1 MSLSMYQVSIP
12 VFVRGLGVLSTLLQ
26 KASAHAED
34 KGIEP
39 DVLINARLAADMY
52 PLTGQVQRASDTSK
66 LAIERLTG
74 IPSPRFE
81 DNESTFAELQE
92 RIARTIAFL
101 QGVDAAQ
108 MEGAQDRT
116 IQLNFGTFKP
126 TFKGDAY
133 LLTFA
138 LPNFFFHV
146 TTAYDLLRHSGVN
159 VGKRVYLG
167 SYDCEVS
174 GCAEARA
181 SRPVSSLPAPTHPWR
196 P

>member
-1 MSLSMYQVSIP
+1 MSLSMYQVSVP

-26 KASAHAED
+26 KGAHAEE
-34 KGIEP
+34 KGVEP
-39 DVLINARLAADMY
+39 GVLINARLAPDMF
-52 PLTGQVQRASDTSK
+52 PLSGQVQRASDTSK

-92 RIARTIAFL
+92 RIARTVAFL
-101 QGVDAAQ
+101 QSIDAAQ
-108 MEGAQDRT
+108 MEDAQER
-116 IQLNFGTFKP
+116 IVQLNFAAFKP

-146 TTAYDLLRHSGVN
+146 TTAHDILRHSGVN
-159 VGKRVYLG
+159 IGKLDYLG
-167 SYDCEVS
+167 SYE
-174 GCAEARA
+174 
-181 SRPVSSLPAPTHPWR
+181 
-196 P
+196 